1 MKYYYEMEERMWE
14 INRCRFIFVLAL
26 AGTMWLLGWGE
37 QAWSA
42 SAVSQFFLGQRN
54 AGSGNNAEYMINL
67 VDTPSTPCQSTG
79 DKRRCAHMGDIF
91 IGMIDLGVLE
101 DQTGGGGHHNLGSST
116 ANDELTGLIALK
128 ITTQTLVPKLG
139 GGSEADQSLGPV
151 NPATD
156 IFGPTGAVAK
166 GQMSAGLAA
175 IIGAWNPGT
184 IIALYDDPAKDF
196 TRVRGCLIIRRILDP
211 MTATQGKQAQTLG
224 YQVVRPRKKIS
235 SSRL

>member
-1 MKYYYEMEERMWE
+1 MYIMKYHYEMGDRMWE

-101 DQTGGGGHHNLGSST
+101 DQTGGGGHHNLGSGT

-151 NPATD
+151 NRYRHFWTYGGSGEGSDVSWACCHYWRMESWD
-156 IFGPTGAVAK
+156 
-166 GQMSAGLAA
+166 
-175 IIGAWNPGT
+175 NH
-184 IIALYDDPAKDF
+184 
-196 TRVRGCLIIRRILDP
+196 CLIRR
-211 MTATQGKQAQTLG
+211 
-224 YQVVRPRKKIS
+224 
-235 SSRL
+235 SR